1 MQFGGSAGVTGTPLV
16 AKYTFGTS
24 LWGLAIIGMTGPL
37 IYTVTCLALRSFK
50 GRMRTDAI
58 AITGVVIAGLT
69 YVAAVW
75 STQTWH
81 LVVACAGQGV
91 GTALYWPM
99 IEAFIARGTTGRK
112 VSLRMGVFNISW
124 SLGDAAGTAMGGFFF
139 DLYPM
144 LPFITMGLAVI
155 PVAAVVIAAMRQ
167 PEENGGANGG
177 EDGEGEGPADGATN
191 DGFRKGAWTGNFIA
205 AGVTNILRSVFAAP
219 ALDVFRMSG
228 STYGLVVGTFNAT
241 RTLTFYAMSRWHS
254 WRYKARTFLAVN
266 GLLAVGMAAV
276 VAAAYMPHAV
286 GVAVVFISFAAAG
299 VGSGMT
305 YFSSIFYTVDT
316 HTEAETTTPIH
327 EAVLGAGGAIAA
339 IAAGVTNQLASDPLS
354 PLAMCVVVVAVGMG
368 ISARC
373 MRGQPRRDESRRDE
387 SP

>member
-1 MQFGGSAGVTGTPLV
+1 
-16 AKYTFGTS
+16 
-24 LWGLAIIGMTGPL
+24 
-37 IYTVTCLALRSFK
+37 
-50 GRMRTDAI
+50 
-58 AITGVVIAGLT
+58 
-69 YVAAVW
+69 
-75 STQTWH
+75 
-81 LVVACAGQGV
+81 
-91 GTALYWPM
+91 
-99 IEAFIARGTTGRK
+99 
-112 VSLRMGVFNISW
+112 MGVFNISW
-124 SLGDAAGTAMGGFFF
+124 SLGDAAGTAVGGFFF
-139 DLYPM
+139 DIYPM

-155 PVAAVVIAAMRQ
+155 PVVAVVIAAMRQ
-167 PEENGGANGG
+167 PEENGAASG
-177 EDGEGEGPADGATN
+177 EEGEGPADGALN
-191 DGFRKGAWTGNFIA
+191 DGFRKGAWTGNFVA

-219 ALDVFRMSG
+219 ARDVFLMSG
-228 STYGLVVGTFNAT
+228 SSYGLVVGTFNAT
-241 RTLTFYAMSRWHS
+241 RTLTFYVMSRWHS
-254 WRYKARTFLAVN
+254 WRYKVRTFLAVN

-299 VGSGMT
+299 IGSGMT

-339 IAAGVTNQLASDPLS
+339 IAAGVTNQLVSDPLS

-373 MRGQPRRDESRRDE
+373 MRGRSRRDE